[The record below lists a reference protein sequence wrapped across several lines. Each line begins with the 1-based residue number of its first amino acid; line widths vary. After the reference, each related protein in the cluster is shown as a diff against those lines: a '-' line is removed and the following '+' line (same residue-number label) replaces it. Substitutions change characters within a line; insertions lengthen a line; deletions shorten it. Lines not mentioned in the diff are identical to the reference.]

1 MPAQVLQ
8 VVRVPRFPDTR
19 YMGSKQELLDFIW
32 KTASALRFQ
41 TVLDAFSGSGCVGYM
56 FKEHSKSVTANDH
69 LEYAYH
75 IANATIANG
84 TEQLGERD
92 ISFLLKPN
100 RGRKQLIQRT
110 FSGLYFSDDENRFL
124 DNMSANIAKQDSP
137 LKRSLAISALCRACI
152 KRRPRGVFTYV
163 GLNKYDD
170 GRKDLRMSLKEH
182 FLRAVDEFN
191 LAVFESGQPNFAY
204 NEDIFDLTIRPPDLV
219 YIDPPYV
226 TPHSDND
233 YLRRY
238 HFVEGL
244 ASYWKGRQVEILHH
258 TKTKKLRKYPTPFD
272 SKRTVYAAFDR
283 LFAKFTKSKL
293 LISYS
298 SNSLPTKE
306 EMTSLLRNHRKS
318 VSVELLRHRYSF
330 GTHNHKISNPT
341 NVVDEYLF
349 VAE

>member
-1 MPAQVLQ
+1 MPAQILQ
-8 VVRVPRFPDTR
+8 VVRVPKFPDTR
-19 YMGSKQELLDFIW
+19 YMGSKQDLLDFIW
-32 KTASALRFQ
+32 ETASSLRFQ

-56 FKEHSKSVTANDH
+56 FKEHGKSVIANDH
-69 LEYAYH
+69 LQYAYH
-75 IANATIANG
+75 IANATIANS
-84 TEQLGERD
+84 TEQLDEGRVA
-92 ISFLLKPN
+92 FLLKPN
-100 RGRKQLIQRT
+100 RHRKQLIQRT
-110 FSGLYFSDDENRFL
+110 FRGLYFSHDENRFL
-124 DNMSANIAKQDSP
+124 DNTAANIAELDSP
-137 LKRSLAISALCRACI
+137 FQRSLAISALCRACV

-170 GRKDLRMSLKEH
+170 GRRDLRMSLREH

-191 LAVFESGQPNFAY
+191 TAVFENEHPNFAY
-204 NEDIFDLTIRPPDLV
+204 NEDVFDLEIPPPGLV
-219 YIDPPYV
+219 YMDPPYV

-244 ASYWKGRQVEILHH
+244 ATYWRGREVEILQH

-272 SKRTVYAAFDR
+272 SKRTVYTAFDK
-283 LFAKFTKSKL
+283 LFAKFANSKL

-298 SNSLPTKE
+298 SNSLPKKE
-306 EMTSLLRNHRKS
+306 EMVSLLRNHRRA

-330 GTHNHKISNPT
+330 GTHNHKVSNPT